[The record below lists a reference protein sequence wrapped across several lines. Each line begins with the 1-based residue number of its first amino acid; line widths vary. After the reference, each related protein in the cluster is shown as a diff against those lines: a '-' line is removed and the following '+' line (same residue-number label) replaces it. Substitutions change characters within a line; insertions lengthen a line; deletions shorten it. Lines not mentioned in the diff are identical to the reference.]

1 MKQRARKNTTPRV
14 WSATT
19 ADTKII
25 TARIPL
31 HLVARLWRMADETG
45 NTVTDLLIMAITR
58 LLNDRGY

>member
-1 MKQRARKNTTPRV
+1 MKQRARKNPTQRV
-14 WSATT
+14 WTATT

-25 TARIPL
+25 AARVPL

-45 NTVTDLLIMAITR
+45 QTVTDLLIMAIRR